1 MSVNA
6 TNYHTA
12 AGRYQGRSALVTG
25 GANGLGYACAARMA
39 AEGAT
44 VGIIDLKQDAVDA
57 AVRRLRDEGH
67 DAFGY
72 AVDVT
77 DEPGVKAATSDFDT
91 QAGSVDVLVT
101 MAGIF
106 PWVEFEDMTL
116 DQWRQVV
123 DINLGGTFTA
133 AHAAMPFMKRRQ
145 YGRIITISSGT
156 VMLGLPGQSAYIA
169 SKNGIIG
176 LTRVLAREGGPHGV
190 TANCVLPG
198 LIATEHVLTM
208 REDTDEF
215 IGQTVATQCVPRR
228 GEPADIADAVSYLGS
243 EGSAFITGQQLYVG
257 GGDRFV

>member
-1 MSVNA
+1 MT
-6 TNYHTA
+6 TNYHVAT
-12 AGRYQGRSALVTG
+12 GRFEGRSALVTG

-44 VGIIDLKQDAVDA
+44 VGLIDLKQDAVDS
-57 AVRRLRDEGH
+57 AVKRLQEQGH
-67 DAFGY
+67 TAFGY
-72 AVDVT
+72 AADVT
-77 DEPGVKAATSDFDT
+77 DEAAIKAATADFNT

-106 PWVEFEDMTL
+106 PWVDFAEMTL
-116 DQWRQVV
+116 EQWRQVV
-123 DINLGGTFTA
+123 DVNLGGTFTA
-133 AHAAMPFMKRRQ
+133 AHAAMPFMKQQQ
-145 YGRIITISSGT
+145 YGRIVTISSGT

-176 LTRVLAREGGPHGV
+176 FTRVLAREGGPHGV

-215 IGQTVATQCVPRR
+215 IGQTVAFQCVPRR
-228 GEPADIADAVSYLGS
+228 GEPADIADAVAYLGS
-243 EGSAFITGQQLYVG
+243 EGSAFVTGQQLYVG